1 MMGRALLAVAFV
13 FSFGLGLNAHAQT
26 TKESKSEAAARLHAE
41 LGARY
46 HRVGQVAVA
55 VDELKLALDA
65 RSDYVPALTL
75 LGLIEAQLHQNEQ
88 ADAHFTQALAAA
100 QNQKINDTDIRN
112 SYAWFLCGSDRGEQ
126 ALAEFAT
133 VFRDPVYPSMGKAL
147 TNAGVCAARL
157 GRDDL
162 ALAYLNATLDR
173 DANNAVALIYRG
185 HVFVNAR
192 QYANARNDWRAA
204 QKLQND
210 EPTIAWLE
218 IRLAQAERQRMTA
231 RDTLIRDYPTSLE
244 AEWARSAQYN
254 KV

>member
-1 MMGRALLAVAFV
+1 MMARALLALVLT
-13 FSFGLGLNAHAQT
+13 FSIGLSAHAQT
-26 TKESKSEAAARLHAE
+26 AKESKSQAAARLHAE
-41 LGARY
+41 LAVRY
-46 HRVGQVAVA
+46 HTVGQVAVA
-55 VDELKLALDA
+55 VDELKLALEA

-75 LGLIEAQLHQNEQ
+75 LGLIEAQLRQNEQ

-100 QNQKINDTDIRN
+100 QSQKISDTDIRN

-157 GRDDL
+157 GRHDL

-185 HVFVNAR
+185 QVFVST
-192 QYANARNDWRAA
+192 QQFANARNDLLAA
-204 QKLQND
+204 QNLQSD

-218 IRLAQAERQRMTA
+218 IRLAQAQHQRMAA
-231 RDTLIRDYPTSLE
+231 RDALIRNYPTSVE
-244 AEWARSAQYN
+244 AEWARSNQYD
-254 KV
+254 KF